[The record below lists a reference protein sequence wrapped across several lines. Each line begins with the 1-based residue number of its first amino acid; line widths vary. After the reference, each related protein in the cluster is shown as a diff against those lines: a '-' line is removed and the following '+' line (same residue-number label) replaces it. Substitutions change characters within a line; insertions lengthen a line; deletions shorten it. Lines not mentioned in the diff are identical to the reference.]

1 MHLCT
6 LFGLLFLVI
15 STEAAANDLYQAI
28 NQLRT
33 SDATCVRAT
42 DLPPLIVKPQLEQA
56 AAALAKGRAL
66 AESVKETG
74 YRATRSAYI
83 SISGSGPREKL
94 LAILK
99 TRYCDQ
105 LLDPAS
111 TDIGIYQDARQ
122 LWIVLATP
130 FAPRVSGSQEAT
142 AQKILALVNRARAVP
157 RTCGNTSFR
166 AAGPLRWNDTLAQAS
181 RLHAEDMARHSY
193 ASHDGSDGATL
204 EQRVARAGYRYR
216 ATGENIAAGQM
227 TPEDAVA
234 SWIRSPSHCANLMN
248 PAYTEMGVAF
258 AVNTASEMGV
268 YWAQVFGAPR

>member
-1 MHLCT
+1 MRLCT
-6 LFGLLFLVI
+6 LFGLLFLVVC
-15 STEAAANDLYQAI
+15 TEAAANDLYQAI
-28 NQLRT
+28 NRLRT
-33 SDATCVRAT
+33 GDATCSRAT
-42 DLPPLIVKPQLEQA
+42 DLSPLTVKPQLEQA
-56 AAALAKGRAL
+56 AAALAKGGAL
-66 AESVKETG
+66 AESVKQMG

-94 LAILK
+94 MAILK
-99 TRYCDQ
+99 SRYCAQ
-105 LLDPAS
+105 LVDPAT

-130 FAPRVSGSQEAT
+130 FAPRVSESEEAT

-157 RTCGNTSFR
+157 RTCGNESFR

-193 ASHDGSDGATL
+193 FSHDGRDGSTL
-204 EQRVARAGYRYR
+204 AQRVARAGYRYR
-216 ATGENIAAGQM
+216 ATGENIAAGH
-227 TPEDAVA
+227 TAPEDAVA
-234 SWIRSPSHCANLMN
+234 SWIKSPSHCANLMN
-248 PAYTEMGVAF
+248 PVYTEMGVAF